1 MLVIFVLFIYIV
13 RYYHKITLKYVFYM
27 FYSLNF
33 QTFVAGILGLTT
45 LLREVANT
53 HTHLRTHTHTHTQ
66 THTYTHTHTHKH
78 TDVHL

>member
-1 MLVIFVLFIYIV
+1 MLVIFVLFIYID

-53 HTHLRTHTHTHTQ
+53 RTFTHTHTHSHTQ
-66 THTYTHTHTHKH
+66 THNHTHTHKH
-78 TDVHL
+78 THTHI